1 MIHVIRLGSAL
12 ALLAAVVGLGVAAAQ
27 DGGPYLKSAGAAAK
41 AGKTDK
47 TAAEWRKILT
57 TEQFYV
63 LVEHGT
69 ERAGTSPLN
78 KEKRA
83 GVFVCAAEP
92 SQVLFKSEDKFD
104 SGTGWPS
111 FTRPAGPDAVT
122 EHTDTSHGMT
132 RVEVRCA
139 KTGFHLGHVFD
150 DGPAPTGKRYCINGV
165 ALKFI
170 PKEEAAK
177 TEPAK

>member
-1 MIHVIRLGSAL
+1 MLNVIRIGSAL
-12 ALLAAVVGLGVAAAQ
+12 ALLAAVAVGLGSLF
-27 DGGPYLKSAGAAAK
+27 GGEKPDPNAK

-47 TAAEWRKILT
+47 TVAEWQKILPP
-57 TEQFYV
+57 EAFNV
-63 LVEHGT
+63 LVLHGT
-69 ERAGTSPLN
+69 EFAGTSPLN
-78 KEKRA
+78 KEKRT
-83 GVFVCAAEP
+83 GVFVCAADP
-92 SQVLFKSEDKFD
+92 TQVLFKSEDKFD

-111 FTRPAGPDAVT
+111 FTWPATPDAVT
-122 EHTDTSHGMT
+122 LHPDTSYGMT

-170 PKEEAAK
+170 PKEGAKSEAPK
-177 TEPAK
+177 